1 MLEIIG
7 IFLCLAIFLA
17 LFGSLVAMA
26 VFPLVRQPSEPTGPW
41 VIVNDNGEGVALY
54 GLGGWGWTSVPE
66 HVQTFAVRS
75 EAEDWATLTGGEVKA
90 ESEVVW

>member
-1 MLEIIG
+1 MLEI
-7 IFLCLAIFLA
+7 LAIIVCTAIFVV
-17 LFGSLVAMA
+17 LFGALVAMFI
-26 VFPLVRQPSEPTGPW
+26 FPMIRQTSESAGPW

-54 GLGGWGWTSVPE
+54 GFGGWGWTSVPE

-75 EAEDWATLTGGEVKA
+75 EAEDWARMTGGEVKA